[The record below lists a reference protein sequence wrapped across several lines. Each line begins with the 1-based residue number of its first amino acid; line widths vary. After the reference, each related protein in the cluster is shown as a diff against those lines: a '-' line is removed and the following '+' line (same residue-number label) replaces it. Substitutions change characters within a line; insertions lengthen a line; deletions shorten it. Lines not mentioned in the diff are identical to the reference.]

1 VRDDFFVGGKQAEPA
16 DPGQSASVIFSVI
29 AKNFGTNRNRQNSL
43 CAGGLCTLTP
53 SLARVLVQEM
63 EFLGR

>member
-1 VRDDFFVGGKQAEPA
+1 LRDDFFVGGKQAEPA

-43 CAGGLCTLTP
+43 SAGGNVY
-53 SLARVLVQEM
+53 A
-63 EFLGR
+63 